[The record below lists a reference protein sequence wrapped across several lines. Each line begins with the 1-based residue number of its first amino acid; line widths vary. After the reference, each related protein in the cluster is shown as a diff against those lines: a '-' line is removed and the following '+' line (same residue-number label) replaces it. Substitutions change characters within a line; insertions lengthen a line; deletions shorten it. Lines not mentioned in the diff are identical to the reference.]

1 MDSAT
6 LKELL
11 YEYCERF
18 VEERI
23 SNIQQAMEN
32 ARAAQQDDTKSS
44 AGDKYETTREM
55 MTQELENLST
65 QLHQLLVQRNMLQSM
80 QLDKKNV
87 RAEAGSLVET
97 DKGFYFISI
106 GAGNAEIEGK
116 NIVCISPAAP
126 LSVAMLGKKER
137 DSFLFRNMSYKVLM
151 VT

>member
-11 YEYCERF
+11 YEHCERF

-97 DKGFYFISI
+97 DKGFSISLGLHNFQLSFYMKLI
-106 GAGNAEIEGK
+106 HLMLAGQTTDLRIRFP
-116 NIVCISPAAP
+116 NILVCLRIIST
-126 LSVAMLGKKER
+126 K
-137 DSFLFRNMSYKVLM
+137 
-151 VT
+151 

>member
-1 MDSAT
+1 MDSAI
-6 LKELL
+6 LKKLL
-11 YEYCERF
+11 YEHCERF
-18 VEERI
+18 LQERI

-65 QLHQLLVQRNMLQSM
+65 QLHQLLVQLNILQSL
-80 QLDKKNV
+80 QLDKKNES
-87 RAEAGSLVET
+87 AEAGSLVKT

-106 GAGNAEIEGK
+106 GSGTAEIEGK

-126 LSVAMLGKKER
+126 LAVAMLGKTEGE
-137 DSFLFRNMSYKVLM
+137 SFLFRNMSYKVLS
-151 VT
+151 VH